1 MINRISGLVLLLGL
15 LGCFAGTGG
24 RVTKHKVV
32 KPNII
37 FIMADDLGYGDLG
50 CYGQEV
56 MQTPHIDALAQNGLL
71 FTNFYAG
78 SPVCAPSRS
87 VLMTGLHT
95 GHTTVRGNFGK
106 GGVPGLGGGDGRVPL
121 EAEDKTMAEF
131 LKEAGYYTAMIGKW
145 GLGEPNTT
153 GLPNDQGFDYWFG
166 HLNQRRAHSYF
177 PDYLWENK
185 ERYDIPENVDGQKEV
200 YSHQLMTD
208 KTLQVLESAGR
219 KKDPFFLYLPYLLPH
234 DAYEVPEVH
243 AAYATKDDW
252 TEEEKIFATM
262 VTNLDNTTGSIV
274 HKLKE
279 LKILENTLIVFTS
292 DNGAAQR
299 WEGRFNSSGPLRGRK
314 RDVYEGG
321 IRVPTI
327 ISWPAQIDGGRIS
340 GFRGMFADF
349 LPTFCRL
356 SGVEI
361 PDNLDGNDF
370 SDVLFNPGRMAQEDT
385 RTLYW
390 EFHEQGGKQALLA
403 GGWKL
408 VRLDVHEKGFHSDLE
423 LFNLVSDPGEQQ
435 NVAPQFPYLVDSLA
449 KIMDAAHVP
458 SAAFPFG
465 SEE

>member
-1 MINRISGLVLLLGL
+1 MLDRIIPLWLLICVF
-15 LGCFAGTGG
+15 GCASRTGTQM
-24 RVTKHKVV
+24 VKQKLA

-56 MQTPHIDALAQNGLL
+56 MQTPHIDALAQNGLI
-71 FTNFYAG
+71 FSNFYAG

-106 GGVPGLGGGDGRVPL
+106 GGVRGLGGGDGRVPL
-121 EAEDKTMAEF
+121 EAEDKTMAEY
-131 LKEAGYYTAMIGKW
+131 LKEAGYFTAMIGKW
-145 GLGEPNTT
+145 GLGEPETT

-166 HLNQRRAHSYF
+166 HLNQRRAHTYF
-177 PDYLWENK
+177 PDYLWENREK
-185 ERYDIPENVDGQKEV
+185 YEMPENADGQKKT

-208 KTLQVLESAGR
+208 KTIQILESGGK

-243 AAYATKDDW
+243 GAYVTKDW

-262 VTNLDNTTGSIV
+262 VTNLDNTVGRIV
-274 HKLKE
+274 DKLRE
-279 LKILENTLIVFTS
+279 LKIMENTLIVFTS

-299 WEGRFNSSGPLRGRK
+299 WDGRFDSSGPLRGRK

-327 ISWPAQIDGGRIS
+327 ISWPAHIEGGRTS
-340 GFRGMFADF
+340 GYQGMFVDF
-349 LPTFCRL
+349 LPTFCSL
-356 SGVEI
+356 AGLQLPE
-361 PDNLDGNDF
+361 NTDGINF
-370 SDVLFNPGRMAQEDT
+370 SDVLYNPGKVAHEDA

-390 EFHEQGGKQALLA
+390 EFHEQGGKQALLS

-408 VRLDVHEKGFHSDLE
+408 IRLDVHEKGFHSDLE
-423 LFNLVSDPGEQQ
+423 LYNLVSDPGEQQ
-435 NVAPQFPYLVDSLA
+435 DVAPQFPYLVDSLE

-458 SAAFPFG
+458 SVAFPFG

>member
-1 MINRISGLVLLLGL
+1 MINRISGLLLLIGFF
-15 LGCFAGTGG
+15 GCTSGTGVRAG
-24 RVTKHKVV
+24 SHKVV

-37 FIMADDLGYGDLG
+37 FIMADDLGYSDLG

-56 MQTPHIDALAQNGLL
+56 INTPHIDALAQNGLL
-71 FTNFYAG
+71 FSNFYAG

-106 GGVPGLGGGDGRVPL
+106 GGVRGLGGGEGRVPL
-121 EAEDKTMAEF
+121 QAEDKTMAEY
-131 LKEAGYYTAMIGKW
+131 LKEAGYFTAMIGKW
-145 GLGEPNTT
+145 GLGEPNTS

-177 PDYLWENK
+177 PDYLWENR
-185 ERYDIPENVDGQKEV
+185 ERYEIPENVDGQKKV

-208 KTLQVLESAGR
+208 KTLQILESAG
-219 KKDPFFLYLPYLLPH
+219 KGKDPFFLYLPYLLPH
-234 DAYEVPEVH
+234 DAYEVPEIH
-243 AAYATKDDW
+243 AAYVTQEW

-274 HKLKE
+274 NKLNE

-327 ISWPAQIDGGRIS
+327 ISWPAQIDGGQIS

-356 SGVEI
+356 SGLHLPE
-361 PDNLDGNDF
+361 NTDGTDF
-370 SDVLFNPGRMAQEDT
+370 SDVLFNPDEIAKGDT
-385 RTLYW
+385 RIIYW
-390 EFHEQGGKQALLA
+390 EFHEQGGKQALLS

-408 VRLDVHEKGFHSDLE
+408 IRLDVHEKGFHSDLE
-423 LFNLVSDPGEQQ
+423 LYNLVSDPGEQQ
-435 NVAPQFPYLVDSLA
+435 DVAPQFPYLVDSLA

-458 SAAFPFG
+458 STAFPFA